1 MSKYFCNCGNCD
13 QIESY
18 DYMTFC
24 HFCDYHICNECV
36 CYGVDEDGFHV
47 ELTEDDLKRDE
58 NGKFIKP
65 YDYNCDS
72 CNKKKRQIEIIDEIL
87 KLVTVKKNIEKC
99 KKLIEELKTKI

>member
-1 MSKYFCNCGNCD
+1 MK
-13 QIESY
+13 I
-18 DYMTFC
+18 
-24 HFCDYHICNECV
+24 I
-36 CYGVDEDGFHV
+36 
-47 ELTEDDLKRDE
+47 
-58 NGKFIKP
+58 KFIKP